1 MIRGI
6 AGRTY
11 HIIENLMSRVI
22 SFLLKP
28 TPSLKSDKWLFFS
41 SLLHLCYHSNGKVEL
56 IRDFYTLVIVQI
68 NKFVKN
74 NFYIFA
80 HTCRVGGGGGKKP
93 LNAQCSFDCKHIY
106 HFKNVS
112 LGPLPCVLL
121 ASFILSLDSN

>member
-80 HTCRVGGGGGKKP
+80 HTCRVGGGGAKSP
-93 LNAQCSFDCKHIY
+93 LMLNALLIANTFTISKMCHWV
-106 HFKNVS
+106 HFPV
-112 LGPLPCVLL
+112 
-121 ASFILSLDSN
+121 FY